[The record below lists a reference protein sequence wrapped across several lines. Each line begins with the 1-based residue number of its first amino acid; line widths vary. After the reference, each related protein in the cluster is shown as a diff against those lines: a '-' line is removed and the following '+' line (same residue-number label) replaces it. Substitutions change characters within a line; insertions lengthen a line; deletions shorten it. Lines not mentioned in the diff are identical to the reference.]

1 MLVLSERLES
11 NLILFIKQYVTFNLG
26 WNPPATRSMFFDKDE
41 DLAHEF
47 YEERA
52 GKLVRVTQGLRRQGE
67 VPLEPPTINPA
78 LSIVLQV

>member
-1 MLVLSERLES
+1 
-11 NLILFIKQYVTFNLG
+11 
-26 WNPPATRSMFFDKDE
+26 MFFDKDE